1 MTESQRTQMLADCK
15 RMLRSLTR
23 EELDIQD
30 QAVRE
35 VQETWA
41 NIKIAQSKLDQL
53 LKFCKQNNLVICG
66 KTIYWKGDDV
76 NDDTSN

>member
-76 NDDTSN
+76 NDTSN

>member
-1 MTESQRTQMLADCK
+1 MTEEQREKMLTDCK
-15 RMLRSLTR
+15 RMLRSFTK

-41 NIKIAQSKLDQL
+41 NIKIAQMKLDRL
-53 LKFCKQNNLVICG
+53 LKFCEQNNLVICG
-66 KTIYWKGDDV
+66 KKIFWKGDDV
-76 NDDTSN
+76 NDDTYN

>member
-1 MTESQRTQMLADCK
+1 MTESQKTQMLTDCK
-15 RMLRSLTR
+15 QMLRTFTQ
-23 EELDIQD
+23 EEFEIQA

-41 NIKIAQSKLDQL
+41 NIKIAQMKLDRL

-66 KTIYWKGDDV
+66 RTVYWKGDDV
-76 NDDTSN
+76 NDTSN

>member
-1 MTESQRTQMLADCK
+1 MTEEQREQMLTDCK
-15 RMLRSLTR
+15 RMLRSFTK

-41 NIKIAQSKLDQL
+41 NIKIAQMKLDRL
-53 LKFCKQNNLVICG
+53 LKFCEQNNLVICG
-66 KTIYWKGDDV
+66 KRIYWKGDDV
-76 NDDTSN
+76 NDANN